1 MDAGRWRASRACRD
15 TETSGAQGSSD
26 PVTNLGSAWASIRF
40 IITSCAARADVF
52 LVAYC
57 GKSPLCTPKV
67 VYCVYTL
74 LTPSD
79 KYVMGQPDIM
89 SINCILG
96 RTSGACKVNPPLDRT
111 ETWLGHNSGTVPVSQ
126 VQVSCVTGLRNIR
139 ACHGFT
145 MKSTDAQQ

>member
-1 MDAGRWRASRACRD
+1 
-15 TETSGAQGSSD
+15 
-26 PVTNLGSAWASIRF
+26 
-40 IITSCAARADVF
+40 
-52 LVAYC
+52 
-57 GKSPLCTPKV
+57 
-67 VYCVYTL
+67 
-74 LTPSD
+74 
-79 KYVMGQPDIM
+79 MGQPDIM